1 MKTILSFILF
11 VVTFFSYAQE
21 KSISRD
27 WTSFTQRIDI
37 TSNSK
42 KKFKLTGSIK
52 VNSDDKNAWAGLWA
66 RVDTKNDE
74 PGFFDNMQDR
84 GVKINIWKEYTI
96 EGSIDKNSKYLNFG
110 GLCLYNGEFFFDN
123 IKLFIEDEKGEF
135 QEIPILNGDFE
146 HPITNNQVKNW
157 NESITSKKTVR
168 IKEFNLTASKE
179 AKSGKQ
185 ALLITGKGINIP
197 EYESGKIGKKNADN
211 PQIDNMISML
221 EDLKGRVERVLKN
234 LPQEHVDHL
243 HDEKANRFGALV
255 MHLAAAEVYY
265 QKYTFG
271 ESIFNKENPKM
282 WEAGL
287 DLGDKGREM
296 FKGKPISYYLDLFT
310 KVRKKT
316 IEELRKRDDTWFKK
330 VNAGNSMSNQYSW
343 FHVMEHQSSHLGQI
357 LFLRK
362 RLPPI
367 KKDVTIKETIK
378 N

>member
-1 MKTILSFILF
+1 MKTKLPFILLF
-11 VVTFFSYAQE
+11 ISLFSFGQE
-21 KSISRD
+21 KAISRD
-27 WTSFTQRIDI
+27 WTSFTQQIDI
-37 TSNSK
+37 TSDSK
-42 KKFKLTGSIK
+42 KKFKLTGNIK
-52 VNSDDKNAWAGLWA
+52 VNTNDKNAWAGLWV

-74 PGFFDNMQDR
+74 PGFFDNMQGR
-84 GVKINIWKEYTI
+84 GAKTNLWKEYTI
-96 EGSIDKNSKYLNFG
+96 EGTIDQNSKYLNFG

-123 IKLFIEDEKGEF
+123 LKLFIEDEKGDF

-146 HPITNNQVKNW
+146 HTIVNNQVKSW

-168 IKEFNLTASKE
+168 IKEFNLTASKDT
-179 AKSGKQ
+179 KFGKQ
-185 ALLITGKGINIP
+185 ALLITGKGIKIP
-197 EYESGKIGKKNADN
+197 EYESGKIGKENAEN

-221 EDLKGRVERVLKN
+221 EDLKSRVERILKN

-243 HDEKANRFGALV
+243 HDEKANRFGSLV

-271 ESIFNKENPKM
+271 ESVFDKENPKM

-296 FKGKPISYYLDLFT
+296 FKGKPMSYYLDVFT

-316 IEELRKRDDTWFKK
+316 IEELRKRNDTWFKK

-367 KKDVTIKETIK
+367 KKEVIIKETIK

>member
-1 MKTILSFILF
+1 MKTKLTFILF
-11 VVTFFSYAQE
+11 FFSLFFYGQQ

-37 TSNSK
+37 TSDTK
-42 KKFKLTGSIK
+42 KKFKLTGNIK
-52 VNSDDKNAWAGLWA
+52 VNTNDKNAWAGLWA

-84 GVKINIWKEYTI
+84 GVKINLWKEYSI
-96 EGSIDKNSKYLNFG
+96 EGTIDKNSKYLNFG

-123 IKLFIEDEKGEF
+123 LKLFIEDEKGKF

-146 HPITNNQVKNW
+146 NPIINNQVKNW
-157 NESITSKKTVR
+157 SESITSKKTVR

-185 ALLITGKGINIP
+185 SLLITGKGINIP
-197 EYESGKIGKKNADN
+197 KYESGKIGKDNADN

-221 EDLKGRVERVLKN
+221 EDLKSRVERILKN

-243 HDEKANRFGALV
+243 HDAKANRFGALV

-265 QKYTFG
+265 QKHTFG
-271 ESIFNKENPKM
+271 ESIFDKENPKM
-282 WEAGL
+282 WKAGL

-296 FKGKPISYYLDLFT
+296 FKGKPINYYLDLFT

-316 IEELRKRDDTWFKK
+316 IEELRKKDDIWFKK

-367 KKDVTIKETIK
+367 KKEVTIKETIK